1 MPVAHACES
10 IRSKRDFRHADR
22 SAVNQLSAEIVCM
35 RKPLVLVACLAA
47 ACLIVGV
54 FYAAR
59 VALALSFSRIEDEEG
74 RQSVERVRQAL
85 QADLRQLDVAAEDY
99 ALWDDFYDF
108 VQHNDPG
115 LIPHFFSQG
124 GLNNIDVDVV
134 WVVDD
139 SGRTIVQI
147 RPDDELS
154 GGLQPLTPETL
165 KSLKSYESL
174 LRQIASSPVRR
185 PAQFVRM
192 PGGAMAV
199 AVRRVSRESQPRVGI
214 GTFVFGRYIDATV
227 IQRLQQTSQAPV
239 RATVLDESGKPA
251 AGVPPAVGDWLAS
264 LERGPDQHGSGDLLI
279 QTGDPSTLRSHIVL
293 RDVAGQPLVVLS
305 TTASRA
311 ALQISKQTI
320 TWVVAI
326 LLVAF
331 TLVVILAATLLNRS
345 WRIRAATQRQWLDH
359 QRKISRLARRDAL
372 TGLPNRLHLQKLLP
386 RLLSRAV
393 REGTR
398 LALLN
403 LDLDHFK
410 HVNDSL
416 GHGMGD
422 RLLASVARRL
432 RTTVAANDV
441 VVRMGGDE
449 FVIVVTLLPDALV
462 VDSIAERIR
471 RALSVPLD
479 IEGVTLSVSPSIGIS
494 VFPEDGADAE
504 QLLKH
509 ADIALYTA
517 KDRGRANHQF
527 YTPEMNTR
535 LNERVGLERALRHAL
550 DNNELFVEYQ
560 PCFDLQTL
568 RTVSLEAL
576 IRWRTADGACIPP
589 SRFIPIAEQSNLI
602 VEIGEYVLRRVCEQ
616 LSEWQRQR
624 VPLVPVSVNIS
635 VRQIEKAPLASL
647 VSGLARELGIDA
659 SLLYFEITE
668 SAAMQNSQQQLGALQ
683 ALRNLGSRILIDD
696 FGTGYSSLSYL
707 KHLPIDTLK
716 IDRAFVRDMASDTND
731 AAIVRAIVGVAKSL
745 GLMLVAEGI
754 ESAEQLECLRK
765 LGCECGQGFFFS
777 PPVSAA
783 AVRDILWQLRGPR
796 SALEALKQRLLQP
809 VN

>member
-1 MPVAHACES
+1 
-10 IRSKRDFRHADR
+10 
-22 SAVNQLSAEIVCM
+22 M
-35 RKPLVLVACLAA
+35 RKPLVLAACLAA
-47 ACLIVGV
+47 VCLIVGV

-59 VALALSFSRIEDEEG
+59 VALGLSFARIEAEEA
-74 RQSVERVRQAL
+74 RQGTERIRQAL
-85 QADLRQLDVAAEDY
+85 QADLRQLDVAAQDY

-108 VQHNDPG
+108 VKRRDPTV
-115 LIPHFFSQG
+115 IDHFFSYA
-124 GLNNIDVDVV
+124 GLDNIDVDVV
-134 WVVDD
+134 WVVDE
-139 SGRTIVQI
+139 SNHTLVQI
-147 RPDDELS
+147 LADDPR
-154 GGLQPLTPETL
+154 GGLRPLPPEL
-165 KSLKSYESL
+165 LNSLVSYAPL
-174 LRQIASSPVRR
+174 LRQIASSPVQR

-199 AVRRVSRESQPRVGI
+199 AVRRVLRESTPSSPSI
-214 GTFVFGRYIDATV
+214 GTFVFGRYLDATV
-227 IQRLQQTSQAPV
+227 IERLQQTSQAPV
-239 RATVLDESGKPA
+239 RVTVLDEKGKPQDSVSA
-251 AGVPPAVGDWLAS
+251 AVADWLAA
-264 LERGPDQHGSGDLLI
+264 LGRGPGSPEAGDLLV

-293 RDVAGQPLVVLS
+293 RDVAGQPLFVLS
-305 TTASRA
+305 TTASREP
-311 ALQISKQTI
+311 LLVSKQII

-331 TLVVILAATLLNRS
+331 ALLVILAATLLNRS

-359 QRKISRLARRDAL
+359 QRKISRLARRDSL

-386 RLLSRAV
+386 RLLARASRD
-393 REGTR
+393 GTR

-422 RLLASVARRL
+422 RLLASIARRL
-432 RTTVAANDV
+432 RATVAANDV

-449 FVIVVTLLPDALV
+449 FVIVATQLPDALV
-462 VDSIAERIR
+462 VDSIADRIR
-471 RALSVPLD
+471 RALAVPLD
-479 IEGVTLSVSPSIGIS
+479 IEGVTLSASPSIGIS

-504 QLLKH
+504 QLFKH
-509 ADIALYTA
+509 ADIALYNA
-517 KDRGRANHQF
+517 KDRGRGNHQF
-527 YTPEMNTR
+527 YTAEMNAR
-535 LNERVGLERALRHAL
+535 LNERVSLERALRLAL

-560 PCFDLQTL
+560 PCFDLQTM

-576 IRWRTADGACIPP
+576 IRWRTADGTYIPP

-635 VRQIEKAPLASL
+635 VRQIENAPLASL
-647 VSGLARELGIDA
+647 VTSLAQELGIDA
-659 SLLYFEITE
+659 NLLYFEITE
-668 SAAMQNSQQQLGALQ
+668 SVAMQNSQQQLGALQ

-716 IDRAFVRDMASDTND
+716 IDRAFVRDMASDAND

-754 ESAEQLECLRK
+754 ESAEQLECLRR

-777 PPVSAA
+777 PPVSAGA
-783 AVRDILWQLRGPR
+783 IRDMLWQLRGAR
-796 SALEALKQRLLQP
+796 SALEALKERLLHT
-809 VN
+809 V